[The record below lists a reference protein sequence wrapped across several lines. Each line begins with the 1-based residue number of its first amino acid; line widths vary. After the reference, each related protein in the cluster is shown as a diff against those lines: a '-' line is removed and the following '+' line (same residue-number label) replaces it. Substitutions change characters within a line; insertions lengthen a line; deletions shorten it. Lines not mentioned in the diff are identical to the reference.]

1 MFVLHCR
8 FDRPH
13 GPLRLRAATCLIAS
27 LAIASFASTA
37 SAQPADAADEG
48 APEGQAAPS
57 EEARREAGV
66 HFTNG
71 VELFQ
76 EEEYEG
82 ALIEFRQA
90 YDTLPNPTVL
100 YNIGQT
106 YLAMRRYVEA
116 DDAFRLY
123 LERSGDR
130 IPEDR
135 LADVQQRLAYLQR
148 RIGTVRITVNVD
160 GADVLIDG
168 ARVGTAPLDGP
179 VRVDIGEHRVSASAE
194 AHRPTQVTVM
204 VAGGE
209 EQDVS
214 LELAESSRPEPV
226 VVVAPPPETH
236 EAPASHGMRIAAWT
250 LFGSALAV
258 AGVTAW
264 STADAFHGDDAYR
277 ANPTEAGYHDGRRRV
292 NRTYG
297 LAGGA
302 AALGITAAVL
312 GILGRSDDDDDVPA
326 VAVDAGPG
334 HLGLTYF
341 QAF

>member
-8 FDRPH
+8 LDRPH
-13 GPLRLRAATCLIAS
+13 HRPRFLGAATCLVAA
-27 LAIASFASTA
+27 LALGTFAATA
-37 SAQPADAADEG
+37 SAQPEGDAG
-48 APEGQAAPS
+48 AS

-90 YDTLPNPTVL
+90 YDPLPNPTVL

-123 LERSGDR
+123 LERSGDA

-135 LADVQQRLAYLQR
+135 LADVEQRLAYLQR
-148 RIGTVRITVNVD
+148 RIGSIRVTVSVE
-160 GADVLIDG
+160 GAEVLIDG
-168 ARVGTAPLDGP
+168 ARVGVAPLDGP

-194 AHRPTQVTVM
+194 AHRPMQVTVM

-209 EQDVS
+209 AQDVS
-214 LELAESSRPEPV
+214 LELVESSRPEPV
-226 VVVAPPPETH
+226 VVVAPPP
-236 EAPASHGMRIAAWT
+236 PAREEPSSNGLRIAAWAI
-250 LFGSALAV
+250 FGSAVAV

-312 GILGRSDDDDDVPA
+312 GIVGRSDDDDDEVPA
-326 VAVDAGPG
+326 VAVDVGPG
-334 HLGLTYF
+334 RLGLTYL